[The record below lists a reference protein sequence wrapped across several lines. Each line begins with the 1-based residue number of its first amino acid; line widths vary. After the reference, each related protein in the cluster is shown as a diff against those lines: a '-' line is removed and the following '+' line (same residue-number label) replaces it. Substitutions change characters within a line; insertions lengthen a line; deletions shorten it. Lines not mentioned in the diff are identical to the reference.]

1 MNEEPASLASV
12 LATYHRYAPE
22 GDDEVIKRAHLLAD
36 SAHQGQVRKT
46 GDPFITHPL
55 EVTSIL
61 ASYGLDRATLAAAL
75 LHDTVEDTS
84 LTLQQIETDFGP
96 EVASLIDGVTKLDR
110 ISYTSREE
118 MQAAT
123 IRKMVVA
130 MAQDVRVIL
139 IKLADRLHNMRTVSA
154 LRQEKQERVARETLD
169 IYAPLA
175 HRLGVQEIK
184 HEMEDLCFA
193 ILYPGPEA
201 EIESKLGEAAPER
214 DRLIAKVIEELG
226 GRLAD
231 AGIDAQV
238 SGRPKHHYSIYRK
251 MVESGRPF
259 EEIHDLIGLRVI
271 VPEVRDCY
279 GALGLV
285 HAMWVPVHG
294 RFKDFIAMPKTNL
307 YQSLHT
313 TVIGPDGKPLEVQ
326 IRTEEMH
333 LRAESGIAAHWR
345 YKEGADVATLPWMI
359 DLRMLQE
366 EIEDPTEFLDQ
377 LKLDLYR
384 DEVFVLTPAGDVKT
398 LPAGSTAIDFA
409 YAVHTDVGNRC
420 VGARINGRLMPLSS
434 SLVSGDIVEV
444 ITSKAQTAGPS
455 RDWLAF
461 ARTSRARAKI
471 KQFFMRERR
480 EASLIEGKELVMT
493 ALRKEGFGL
502 TASARDR
509 LLERVAA
516 DLGRT
521 DIDHLFMA
529 IGEGS
534 LAAST
539 VIARIN
545 RELRPEEPQT
555 EEDLLAPPR
564 HRRTSL
570 PGTGIIVEGQADML
584 VRIARC
590 CAPVPG
596 DHIVGYVTVGRGV
609 SVHRSDCLNIASLEG
624 ARERMVEVD
633 WSPDRVG
640 SFSVWVQVEALDRT
654 RLLRDVTAVIS
665 DAGGNITAS
674 ASSTGADRVA
684 VLRYEV
690 ELSDPSQVPKLIGD
704 LSGVDG
710 VFSAFRLTQEPN

>member
-1 MNEEPASLASV
+1 MAEDAGELNSV
-12 LATYHRYAPE
+12 IEAYLKYAPE
-22 GDDEVIKRAHLLAD
+22 GGEQIIRRAYQVAGA
-36 SAHQGQVRKT
+36 AHRGQVRKT
-46 GDPFITHPL
+46 GDPYISHPL
-55 EVTSIL
+55 AVTEIL
-61 ASYGLDRATLAAAL
+61 AGYGLDRDTLAAAL
-75 LHDTVEDTS
+75 LHDTVEDTT
-84 LTLQQIETDFGP
+84 LTLEKIEKEFGS
-96 EVASLIDGVTKLDR
+96 EVARLIDGVTKLDR

-118 MQAAT
+118 QAAAT
-123 IRKMVVA
+123 IRKLVVA

-154 LRQEKQERVARETLD
+154 LRHEKQERVARETLD

-184 HEMEDLCFA
+184 HEMEDRCFA

-201 EIESKLGEAAPER
+201 EIEAKLGELAPER
-214 DRLIAKVIEELG
+214 DRLIAKVIEELA
-226 GRLAD
+226 GRLGD
-231 AGIDAQV
+231 SGIDAQV

-259 EEIHDLIGLRVI
+259 EEIHDLIGIRVI

-345 YKEGADVATLPWMI
+345 YKEGADVATLPWMVN
-359 DLRMLQE
+359 LRILQE
-366 EIEDPTEFLDQ
+366 EIEDPSEFLDQ

-420 VGARINGRLMPLSS
+420 VGARINGRLVPLSTK
-434 SLVSGDIVEV
+434 VGSGDIVEV

-455 RDWLAF
+455 RDWLNF

-471 KQFFMRERR
+471 KHFFLRERR
-480 EASLIEGKELVMT
+480 QTSLLEGKELVMI

-502 TASARDR
+502 TASARDK
-509 LLERVAA
+509 LLESVAQ
-516 DLGRT
+516 DLGKG
-521 DIDHLFMA
+521 DIEHLFMA

-534 LAAST
+534 VAAST
-539 VIARIN
+539 VIARLN
-545 RELRPEEPQT
+545 RELRPEDPPVD
-555 EEDLLAPPR
+555 EDLLSPPR
-564 HRRTSL
+564 RKPGTL
-570 PGTGIIVEGQADML
+570 PDTGIIVEGQADML

-596 DHIVGYVTVGRGV
+596 DQIVGYVTVGRGV

-624 ARERMVEVD
+624 ARERMVDVA
-633 WSPDRVG
+633 WSPERVG
-640 SFSVWVQVEALDRT
+640 NFTVWVQVEALDRT
-654 RLLRDVTAVIS
+654 KLLRDVTAVIS

-684 VLRYEV
+684 ILRYAV
-690 ELSDPSQVPKLIGD
+690 ELSDPSQVPKLIAD

-710 VFSAFRLTQEPN
+710 VFSAFRLTQEPT